1 MASYCD
7 GVGRRDFLKV
17 GALSLLGVNLPMY
30 LRHAEAAAADGPDVD
45 CSAVFIFL
53 GGGQSHIDTWDM
65 KPDAPAEYRGTFQPI
80 QTNVPGIEIS
90 ELLPQMAQQA
100 DKYAII
106 RNVRHGVAA
115 HGFGQV
121 YLRTGNPR
129 TPALEYPCY
138 GPVVAKE
145 CPAAEGL
152 PPYIALPI
160 SVSNTENARTDSPGY
175 LGVAYSPLTVGGDP
189 NSPGFGVRAL
199 TLPGGLG
206 LQRIDSRRQLLEGL
220 DTVFRSVDV
229 QSQDLAGMD
238 RFYQRAYDILRSER
252 TRAAFDL
259 TSEPDTIRDGY
270 GRTSFGQAC
279 LLARRLIEA
288 GVRFVS
294 IDFGGWDMHGNT
306 VTRLREL
313 LPQLDAGLA
322 SLLNELS
329 NRGLLPRT
337 VVYMATE
344 FGRTPRL
351 KAGSGRDHWSRAMSL
366 VMAGGGIR
374 GGQVIGRTTDKAE
387 EPAEGPRS
395 PEDVAASFYRALG
408 IDHHKEYHTPTG
420 RPVQLVRDGTIIRE
434 LFA

>member
-1 MASYCD
+1 MAFYCD
-7 GVGRRDFLKV
+7 GLRRRDFLRI
-17 GALSLLGVNLPMY
+17 GTLGLCGLNLPCY
-30 LRHAEAAAADGPDVD
+30 LRHAEAAGVNVD
-45 CSAVFIFL
+45 RSAVFIFL

-80 QTNVPGIEIS
+80 QTSVPGIEIS
-90 ELLPQMAQQA
+90 ELLPRMAAQA
-100 DKYAII
+100 DKYAIL

-145 CPAAEGL
+145 RQAAEGL

-199 TLPGGLG
+199 TMPKGLS
-206 LQRIDSRRQLLEGL
+206 LERIDNRRELLEGL
-220 DTVFRSVDV
+220 DTAFRDADV
-229 QSQDLAGMD
+229 KSQDLAGMD

-259 TSEPDTIRDGY
+259 AREPEHVRDRY
-270 GRTSFGQAC
+270 GRTSFGQGC

-313 LPQLDAGLA
+313 APQLDAGLA
-322 SLLNELS
+322 SLLEELS
-329 NRGLLPRT
+329 TRGLLQST
-337 VVYMATE
+337 AVFMATE
-344 FGRTPRL
+344 FGRTPKL
-351 KAGSGRDHWSRAMSL
+351 KSGSGRDHWSRAMSL
-366 VMAGGGIR
+366 VMAGGGVR

-387 EPAEGPRS
+387 EPAEDPRS
-395 PEDVAASFYRALG
+395 PEDVAASFYHALG

-434 LFA
+434 LFS

>member
-7 GVGRRDFLKV
+7 GVRRRDFLRI
-17 GALSLLGVNLPMY
+17 GSLGLLGLNLPTY
-30 LRHAEAAAADGPDVD
+30 LRAAAAAAEDT
-45 CSAVFIFL
+45 SADRSAIFIFL

-65 KPDAPAEYRGTFQPI
+65 KPEAPAEYRGTFQPI

-90 ELLPQMAQQA
+90 ELLPNMARQA

-138 GPVVAKE
+138 GP
-145 CPAAEGL
+145 
-152 PPYIALPI
+152 
-160 SVSNTENARTDSPGY
+160 
-175 LGVAYSPLTVGGDP
+175 PLTVGGDP
-189 NSPGFGVRAL
+189 NSPDFGVRAL
-199 TLPGGLG
+199 TMPGGLSVS
-206 LQRIDSRRQLLEGL
+206 RIDHRRQLLEGL
-220 DTVFRSVDV
+220 DTAFRQADV

-238 RFYQRAYDILRSER
+238 RFYQRAYDILRSQR

-259 TSEPDTIRDGY
+259 ASEPDKVRDRY

-313 LPQLDAGLA
+313 VPQLDTGLA
-322 SLLNELS
+322 SLLEELS
-329 NRGLLPRT
+329 SRGLLPRT
-337 VVYMATE
+337 TVFMATE
-344 FGRTPRL
+344 FGRTPKL
-351 KAGSGRDHWSRAMSL
+351 KPGSGRDHWSRAMSL

-374 GGQVIGRTTDKAE
+374 GGQVIGRTTDNAE
-387 EPAEGPRS
+387 EPAEGPPS
-395 PEDVAASFYRALG
+395 PEDVAASFYHALG